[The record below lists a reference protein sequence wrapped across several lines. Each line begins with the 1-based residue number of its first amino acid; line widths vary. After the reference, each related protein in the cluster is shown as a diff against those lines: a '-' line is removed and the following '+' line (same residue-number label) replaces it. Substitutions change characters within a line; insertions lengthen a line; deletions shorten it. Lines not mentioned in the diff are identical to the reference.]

1 MAVSKIAVMALV
13 GILAVP
19 ILLGYALNLSEVTE
33 TDYKQDG
40 EPINVT
46 PLLET
51 GTAYTSA
58 NADVFKINTD
68 FEYRGTEVLPQYNNQ
83 VTYKTSLIGFQ
94 TPITIGPNLNAY
106 WRANTFS
113 TGLYV
118 YVGPGSSIQL
128 QELNAAGNVVLW
140 YVDNLVAMH
149 YIASD
154 NVIVY
159 QTSGSASFHYLI
171 DNDTSHF
178 IVFKNMGGS
187 DSTIYYTSQ
196 SGTSQY
202 IDISGGYKFY
212 NLGTNYL
219 TVNLPEKTKS
229 ILMSIDLN
237 TITDSDYT
245 ITLSVGFANI
255 HLNKTTVGG
264 VPKWSVTNN
273 SSGVIET
280 VADELYYDT
289 SRSSN
294 TYQFY
299 YSLEYTGI
307 YIEPGIPGLTPDRT
321 YHEHNNHVEFRYVGD
336 WPTLIG
342 PANTYLKYEYDKVTR
357 VTYDPVTEFDRL
369 NIHSTNGVT
378 VTPTIRM
385 DGATFSAFAYSIIS
399 DATYTPGDFKTNPTT
414 TLTVEKPGTSFEF
427 AGNTYT
433 VDNTGNI
440 TLGTH
445 KVSVNGLKLESIPVP
460 VGYENRINGNVIS
473 VTAEPS
479 TIKFNGQWG
488 ASVSTIGNIATTYT
502 KTEWTAGQFAWD
514 GIDTNFLI
522 VGLITCLG
530 VFVALG
536 IYVRKTGKGM
546 IPLLIVCGCCAGLF
560 FCMI

>member
-33 TDYKQDG
+33 TEYKPDG
-40 EPINVT
+40 ESINVT
-46 PLLET
+46 SLLET

-58 NADVFKINTD
+58 NADAFKINTD
-68 FEYRGTEVLPQYNNQ
+68 FEYGGTEVLPSYNNQ
-83 VTYKTSLIGFQ
+83 VTYKTSLPGNQ
-94 TPITIGPNLNAY
+94 TAITLAPNQTVF
-106 WRANTFS
+106 WRANTFDI
-113 TGLYV
+113 GLYV
-118 YVGPGSSIQL
+118 YVGPSTNDITLMEADTS
-128 QELNAAGNVVLW
+128 GNVLLW
-140 YVDNLVAMH
+140 AVGNLVTMH
-149 YIASD
+149 YIPAD

-159 QTSGSASFHYLI
+159 QTRGSASFHYL
-171 DNDTSHF
+171 NDSADY
-178 IVFKNMGGS
+178 ISFKNNGS
-187 DSTIYYTSQ
+187 SDTTIYYTSQ
-196 SGTSQY
+196 TGTTNY
-202 IDISGGYKFY
+202 IDISGGYKFH
-212 NLGTNYL
+212 NLGTSNL
-219 TVNLPEKTKS
+219 TINLPEKTKS

-237 TITDSDYT
+237 TITDSDYS
-245 ITLSVGFANI
+245 IILSVGFVNI
-255 HLNKTTVGG
+255 YLNKTTVDG
-264 VPKWSVTNN
+264 VPKWSVVCDT
-273 SSGVIET
+273 GVIET
-280 VADELYYDT
+280 IADELYYDT

-299 YSLEYTGI
+299 YSLEYAGI
-307 YIEPGIPGLTPDRT
+307 YIQPGIPGLTPDRT
-321 YHEHNNHVEFRYVGD
+321 YYEHNNHVEFRYIGD

-342 PANTYLKYEYDKVTR
+342 PANTYLKYEYDKVKR
-357 VTYDPVTEFDRL
+357 VTYAPVTEFDRL
-369 NIHSTNGVT
+369 QIYSLN

-399 DATYTPGDFKTNPTT
+399 DTTYTPGDFKTNPTT
-414 TLTVEKPGTSFEF
+414 TLTVQKPGTSFEF

-488 ASVSTIGNIATTYT
+488 ASVSTIGNTATTYT
-502 KTEWTAGQFAWD
+502 KTEWTPGEFAWD

-536 IYVRKTGKGM
+536 IYVRKSGKGM